1 MTQASPF
8 RAVHDFRAKL
18 GECPV
23 WSAAEQVL
31 YFVDIKAPSLCR
43 FDPASGA
50 LSEMPT
56 PEQIG
61 SVALMRSGDFLAA
74 MRTGLFRLD
83 REGRVLEK
91 LADNPEDHATSRFND
106 GRCDPQ
112 GRFFV
117 GTIDET
123 RSGGAA
129 LYRFEAGQLTRLAW
143 GLMTSNGLA
152 FGPKGDVM
160 YHADTPRFTIHRH
173 AFDAATGTPGPAALF
188 ASLDAHA
195 PDRGRPDGA
204 AVDAEGC
211 YWCALYEG
219 ARIRRYAPD
228 GRLIAE
234 YPVPARSPTM
244 PAFGGRDLRTLYVTS
259 AGAGLSAADLDAYPL
274 SGSLFAM
281 QVEVPGLPEPQ
292 FAG

>member
-8 RAVHDFRAKL
+8 RPVHDFRAKL

-23 WSAAEQVL
+23 WSVAEQVL

-50 LSEMPT
+50 LSEAAM

-61 SVALMRSGDFLAA
+61 SFALMGSGGFLAA

-129 LYRFEAGQLTRLAW
+129 LYRFEAGRLTRLAW

-160 YHADTPRFTIHRH
+160 YHADTPRFTVHSH
-173 AFDAATGTPGPAALF
+173 AFDAATGAPGPAALF

-204 AVDAEGC
+204 AVDVEGC

-244 PAFGGRDLRTLYVTS
+244 PAFGGPDLRTLYVTS